1 MSENVLN
8 TKGDNLQET
17 ENETV
22 QQNSENT
29 EISSLP
35 AKWLDV
41 CSTLISDTTVLIA
54 RNSAKGTKY
63 DKHVTNLWEE
73 VNDPDFTPTEGT
85 SRIGTRS
92 RPRPPPG
99 PKDTRLIKLPRI
111 SPT

>member
-1 MSENVLN
+1 M
-8 TKGDNLQET
+8 
-17 ENETV
+17 
-22 QQNSENT
+22 
-29 EISSLP
+29 
-35 AKWLDV
+35 
-41 CSTLISDTTVLIA
+41 IA
-54 RNSAKGTKY
+54 RNGAKVFIKIIFELIIKKIGYQNFTSEKIKRISKQVSLFQGTKY

-85 SRIGTRS
+85 TKIGTRS